1 MRAPGGANMRTV
13 AEPPGAQGGPA
24 AAAPDRSIVACYARR
39 PSRAHTYRILGHRPE
54 ILAAW
59 HQLLVSI
66 LGTGGVDPQL
76 KMLAF

>member
-13 AEPPGAQGGPA
+13 AEPPGAQGGRPPPPRTAPLSPA
-24 AAAPDRSIVACYARR
+24 TLADRRGLTPTASSA
-39 PSRAHTYRILGHRPE
+39 TRPE

>member
-1 MRAPGGANMRTV
+1 VRAPGGANMRTV

-39 PSRAHTYRILGHRPE
+39 PSRAHTYRILGHPAGDPRR
-54 ILAAW
+54 LAPA
-59 HQLLVSI
+59 LVSI